1 MGGQD
6 KGGGIL
12 MAAPNIVIS
21 AVKITPQTVNVGE
34 KFVISVTIVP
44 EQFRIATKTG
54 ETLLEK
60 SGNELICKEE

>member
-1 MGGQD
+1 
-6 KGGGIL
+6 

-21 AVKITPQTVNVGE
+21 AVKITPQTVTVGE

-44 EQFRIATKTG
+44 EQFRIATKAG
-54 ETLLEK
+54 ENLLDK